1 MKRIFLT
8 GATGYLGSK
17 IALKAASGGYSVNA
31 LVRDPASPK
40 APRHDNIFLI
50 KGELNDL
57 HSILFAMD
65 GCEIVIHSA
74 ALAKLH
80 SKDPDEIYKVNVEGT
95 KNVLK
100 AAYMLMVEK
109 FIFTSSCAVMGNSL
123 NLPLTENDPRITP
136 LENDYEISKYWAE
149 ELVKE
154 YFQEGLNTVIL
165 SPPIL
170 FGPGVSSNGNSLA
183 GVLKNALNRGF
194 AFYPSGNIFGNFA
207 FVDDVVDG
215 HINAIKYGK
224 PGEKYILGGE
234 NISYET
240 FFHSIS
246 TCSGKKVRLI
256 PVTRPVLNTFSR
268 INMVISSILNTNT
281 NLTPIAVR
289 RIFSNRLLSCQKAIL
304 ELKYRITP
312 FEKAFTETLQSF
324 RTEAPKQHTD
334 FLN

>member
-17 IALKAASGGYSVNA
+17 IALKAAAAGYFVNA
-31 LVRDPASPK
+31 LVRDTSSSN
-40 APRHDNIFLI
+40 APDHANIRLI
-50 KGELNDL
+50 KGDLNDL

-80 SKDPDEIYKVNVEGT
+80 SKVPDEIYKVNVEGT

-100 AAYMLMVEK
+100 AAHMLMVEK

-123 NLPLTENDPRITP
+123 NLSLSENDPRITP

-154 YFQEGLNTVIL
+154 YNHEGLKTVIL
-165 SPPIL
+165 SPPIM
-170 FGPGVSSNGNSLA
+170 FGPGVCSNGNSLT
-183 GVLKNALNRGF
+183 GVLKNAISRGF
-194 AFYPSGNIFGNFA
+194 AFYPSGKIFGNFA

-240 FFHSIS
+240 FFKSIS
-246 TCSGKKVRLI
+246 SCSGKKVILI
-256 PVTRPVLNTFSR
+256 PVTRKVLNTFSR
-268 INMVISSILNTNT
+268 INMIVSTLLNRNTNM
-281 NLTPIAVR
+281 TPVAVR

-304 ELKYRITP
+304 ELQYRITP
-312 FEKAFTETLQSF
+312 FEKAFTQTLQSF
-324 RTEAPKQHTD
+324 RT
-334 FLN
+334 

>member
-17 IALKAASGGYSVNA
+17 IALKAASEGYLINA
-31 LVRDPASPK
+31 LVRDPSSLR
-40 APRHDNIFLI
+40 APEHKNIQLF
-50 KGELNDL
+50 KGDLNDI
-57 HSILFAMD
+57 HSILYAMD
-65 GCEIVIHSA
+65 NCEIVIHSA

-80 SKDPDEIYKVNVEGT
+80 SKDPDEIYRINVEGT

-100 AAYMLMVEK
+100 AAHMLQVEK
-109 FIFTSSCAVMGNSL
+109 FLFTSSCAVMGNSL
-123 NLPLTENDPRITP
+123 NLPLSENDPRITP

-154 YFQEGLNTVIL
+154 YFLEGLKTVIL

-170 FGPGVSSNGNSLA
+170 FGPGINSNGNSLSSI
-183 GVLKNALNRGF
+183 LKNALSRGF
-194 AFYPSGNIFGNFA
+194 AFYPSGNTYGNFA

-240 FFHSIS
+240 FFQSIS

-256 PVTRPVLNTFSR
+256 PVTKPILNVFSR
-268 INMVISSILNTNT
+268 INLVISTILNRNT
-281 NLTPIAVR
+281 NMTPIAVR
-289 RIFSNRLLSCQKAIL
+289 RIFANRLLSCQKAIL
-304 ELKYRITP
+304 ELQYRITP
-312 FEKAFTETLQSF
+312 FEKAFTQTLQNLKS
-324 RTEAPKQHTD
+324 
-334 FLN
+334 

>member
-17 IALKAASGGYSVNA
+17 IALKAASSGYLVKA
-31 LVRDPASPK
+31 LVRDTSSSN
-40 APRHDNIFLI
+40 APVHENIQLI
-50 KGELNDL
+50 KGDLNDL

-100 AAYMLMVEK
+100 AAHMLMVEK

-154 YFQEGLNTVIL
+154 YFLEGLKTVIL
-165 SPPIL
+165 SPPIMY
-170 FGPGVSSNGNSLA
+170 GTGVCSNGNSLTSI
-183 GVLKNALNRGF
+183 LKNALNRGF
-194 AFYPSGNIFGNFA
+194 AFYPSGNIYGNFA

-215 HINAIKYGK
+215 HINAIKFGK

-240 FFHSIS
+240 FFQSIS

-256 PVTRPVLNTFSR
+256 PITRPVLNAFSKV
-268 INMVISSILNTNT
+268 NMVVSALLNRNTNM
-281 NLTPIAVR
+281 TPIAVR
-289 RIFSNRLLSCQKAIL
+289 RIFSNRLMSCQKAIL
-304 ELKYRITP
+304 ELHYRITH
-312 FEKAFTETLQSF
+312 FEKAFTQTLQSL
-324 RTEAPKQHTD
+324 RSS
-334 FLN
+334 